1 MNREQFYH
9 LLRASSEI
17 VETQRAWRGIDV
29 NEHPARILVI
39 GSQSILGTWSEEYL
53 PDATTS
59 SVEMDVAFMPVPV
72 DEYAFDVPAQEFA
85 DWVESN
91 IGEETHFHDSFMVYA
106 QGVAADTAILPSGW
120 QRRLIEIQVPE
131 LKTRTKI
138 YCLDPYDLC
147 AAKLTR
153 LEEKDRLYVGS
164 LIETGDIDANIL
176 RERVAMIHDPR
187 FAVPLRVQARDFLK
201 AFGAEQP
208 RRREP
213 AKHRTRRTRHLW

>member
-1 MNREQFYH
+1 M
-9 LLRASSEI
+9 
-17 VETQRAWRGIDV
+17 QRAWRGIDV

-59 SVEMDVAFMPVPV
+59 SVEMDVAFMPVSV
-72 DEYAFDVPAQEFA
+72 DECAFDVPAQEFA

-164 LIETGDIDANIL
+164 LIEAGDIDANAL
-176 RERVAMIHDPR
+176 RERVAMIHDSR
-187 FAVPLRVQARDFLK
+187 FTIPLRAQAQDFLN
-201 AFGAEQP
+201 AFGIDNI
-208 RRREP
+208 RHRE
-213 AKHRTRRTRHLW
+213 HLTRRHRHPR